1 MKTQSPNFEPVPH
14 RVGVAYVSIRVNSQS
29 TAQSVV
35 QEVLPLLGRQVCTL
49 SIPTQ
54 LWCHLPN
61 GQATTV
67 PLNVLWIW
75 GFCPRPNVLP
85 MLYRLRIRRDSS

>member
-1 MKTQSPNFEPVPH
+1 MRTQSPYFESVPH

-49 SIPTQ
+49 SIPIQ
-54 LWCHLPN
+54 L
-61 GQATTV
+61 
-67 PLNVLWIW
+67 
-75 GFCPRPNVLP
+75 
-85 MLYRLRIRRDSS
+85 